1 MHLFE
6 KELKEIFQAEND
18 LVKALPLMIENAPSS
33 EMIDALTSHLSE
45 TKEQVARL
53 EEVFIT
59 FGKKAAAEKCEA
71 ISGLIKES
79 EAIIQDS
86 EEGSLRD
93 GGIVNVSEEIE
104 HEEIEADGNHPRF
117 SDALS
122 LSEAIRLLKTTI
134 EEEKTTD

>member
-104 HEEIEADGNHPRF
+104 ADGNHPRF